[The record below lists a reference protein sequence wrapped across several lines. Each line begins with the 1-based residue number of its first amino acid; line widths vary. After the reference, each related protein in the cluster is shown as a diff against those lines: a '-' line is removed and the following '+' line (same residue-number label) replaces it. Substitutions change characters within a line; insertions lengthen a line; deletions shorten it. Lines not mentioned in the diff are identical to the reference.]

1 MSMLRVQN
9 LNSGYG
15 RIAVL
20 RDVSLEVAAGEMV
33 ALVGSNGAGKT
44 TLLRAI
50 SGVQPITGGAIIFD
64 GKPIHALPA
73 HARVRAGIV
82 QVPEG
87 RQVFAPLAVADNLRL
102 GAWTRR
108 DPDIM
113 RDLDEVYTTFPA
125 LAEKRAI
132 AAGAL
137 SGGQQQMLAIGRAL
151 MARPKLMLL
160 DEPSLGLSPILVK
173 EIFGIIKRLNEEQ
186 GVTMLLVEQNANMAL
201 KSAHFGY
208 VLEVGRIVLEGQ
220 CDKLIQNEDVREF
233 YLGVKETAVRGKKR
247 WKRTKR
253 WR

>member
-1 MSMLRVQN
+1 MLRVEN
-9 LNSGYG
+9 LSSGYG

-20 RDVSLEVAAGEMV
+20 RDVSLDIAKGEMV

-50 SGVQPITGGAIIFD
+50 SGVQPITGGAIVFD
-64 GKPIHALPA
+64 GKPIHALSA

-151 MARPKLMLL
+151 MARPNLLLL
-160 DEPSLGLSPILVK
+160 DEPSMGLAPMLAEQILANVAALK
-173 EIFGIIKRLNEEQ
+173 SRGLT
-186 GVTMLLVEQNANMAL
+186 VLLVEQRAHAAL
-201 KSAHFGY
+201 AIADRAY
-208 VLEVGRIVLEGQ
+208 VLETGRITLSG
-220 CDKLIQNEDVREF
+220 DSAALREDARVREA
-233 YLGVKETAVRGKKR
+233 YLGM
-247 WKRTKR
+247 
-253 WR
+253 

>member
-1 MSMLRVQN
+1 MMLRVEN
-9 LNSGYG
+9 LSSGYG

-20 RDVSLEVAAGEMV
+20 RDVSLDIAKGEMV

-102 GAWTRR
+102 GAWTRS
-108 DPDIM
+108 DADIA
-113 RDLDEVYTTFPA
+113 RDLDEVYATFPA

-151 MARPKLMLL
+151 MARPKLLLL
-160 DEPSLGLSPILVK
+160 DEPSMGLAPMLAEQILANVAALK
-173 EIFGIIKRLNEEQ
+173 SRGLT
-186 GVTMLLVEQNANMAL
+186 VLLVEQRAHAAL
-201 KSAHFGY
+201 AIADRAY
-208 VLEVGRIVLEGQ
+208 VLETGRITLSGNSAA
-220 CDKLIQNEDVREF
+220 LREDARVREA
-233 YLGVKETAVRGKKR
+233 YLGL
-247 WKRTKR
+247 
-253 WR
+253 